1 MNATAIRRPWQGV
14 LQIVQFNWRSYAMA
28 AAAVAMALLAAPFLP
43 RLLRAGLLIGLVPPL
58 FWLTSS
64 LLVSHYVYDRFPLY
78 DLNWIPRALSRMPS
92 RWLNIHCGLDETSP
106 LLAAIFPGAA
116 FDVVD
121 IFDPRIMTEPSIRQA
136 RQVERNSIAATPAR
150 FDDLPFGSGTF
161 DAAFCIFSAHEL
173 RRDCQRATLF
183 LEIARVLTPGG
194 ELVLME
200 HSRDWWNLLAFG
212 PGFLHFFS
220 QRAWRRTASKAGFRV
235 HTELSMTPFVHV
247 CVLRRTL

>member
-1 MNATAIRRPWQGV
+1 MNATAVRRPCQGV
-14 LQIVQFNWRSYAMA
+14 LQILQFNWRSYGATA
-28 AAAVAMALLAAPFLP
+28 GGIAVALLAAPFLP
-43 RLLRAGLLIGLVPPL
+43 RLFRAGLLIGVAPAL
-58 FWLTSS
+58 FWLMSS

-78 DLNWIPRALSRMPS
+78 DLNWIPRVLSGMPS
-92 RWLNIHCGLDETSP
+92 RWLNIHCGLDETSG

-121 IFDPRIMTEPSIRQA
+121 IFDDRVMTEASIRQA
-136 RQVERNSIAATPAR
+136 RRMERGAVAAEPAR
-150 FDDLPFGSGTF
+150 FDDLPFDSGTF
-161 DAAFCIFSAHEL
+161 DVAFCIFAAHEL
-173 RRDCQRATLF
+173 RRDWQRTALF
-183 LEIARVLTPGG
+183 MEITRVLTPGG

-235 HTELSMTPFVHV
+235 QTELSMTPFVHV
-247 CVLRRTL
+247 YVLRRTI

>member
-1 MNATAIRRPWQGV
+1 MNAPAVRQPFQGV
-14 LQIVQFNWRSYAMA
+14 LQILQFNRQSYLSTAGVV
-28 AAAVAMALLAAPFLP
+28 AVSLLAAPILP
-43 RLLRAGLLIGLVPPL
+43 GLLRALLLISIAPAL

-78 DLNWIPRALSRMPS
+78 NLNWIPPALSRTPS
-92 RWLNIHCGLDETSP
+92 RWLNIHCGLDETSS
-106 LLAAIFPGAA
+106 LLAAVFPRAA

-121 IFDPRIMTEPSIRQA
+121 IFDPRVMTEASIGQA
-136 RQVERNSIAATPAR
+136 RRIGRSAIAPRPAR

-161 DAAFCIFSAHEL
+161 DAAFCIFAAHEL
-173 RRDCQRATLF
+173 RQDFHRVTLF

-200 HSRDWWNLLAFG
+200 HSRDWWNFLAFG

-220 QRAWRRTASKAGFRV
+220 QRAWRETASQAGFA
-235 HTELSMTPFVHV
+235 TQAELSMTRFVHV
-247 CVLRRTL
+247 YVLRRTM